1 MIPPGGARTLALLV
15 IVVVLFVMVA
25 LAIRDF
31 RRDAKRP
38 VDEADLVSSDSPWGA
53 DGELRITP
61 LTPVDDEAWREP
73 RSWRG

>member
-1 MIPPGGARTLALLV
+1 MIPPGATRTFVLLV
-15 IVVVLFVMVA
+15 IIVVLFVMVA

-38 VDEADLVSSDSPWGA
+38 VDEADLVSPDSPVGA

-61 LTPVDDEAWREP
+61 LTPVDDEPWREP
-73 RSWRG
+73 RSWR